1 MSRPMQPPA
10 SPDSYFTD
18 DAVIRRVLR
27 EVATALSGPRAL
39 LMMAAHPVAFEG
51 FFMSTGALDDPYK
64 RLQRTGVVMN
74 EIVWGSRA
82 KADAYTARVRKAH
95 AGVRGVLPRDAGPF
109 PAGTPYAADDP
120 DLLLWVLS
128 CLVDSAD
135 LSYRNYV
142 GPLSRDERDE
152 LWQGYRVV
160 GGCFGLAPDDMPADI
175 EGFDRYM
182 AEMVEGDMLWVTP
195 KARELGRQIVLSP
208 PVGLK
213 YRPVLEAINFL
224 TIGWLPPRVRRGFG
238 LRWDPVRGAALQANA
253 EYVKRFVL
261 PLLPESLR
269 VLPVAR
275 AAGAT
280 VPSAVAAA
288 SEQQAA

>member
-1 MSRPMQPPA
+1 MLQPA
-10 SPDSYFTD
+10 DSYFAP

-82 KADAYTARVRKAH
+82 KADAYTARVRRAH
-95 AGVRGVLPRDAGPF
+95 AGVRGVLPRDAGRF

-120 DLLLWVLS
+120 DLLLWVLA

-135 LSYRNYV
+135 MSYRRYV

-160 GGCFGLAPDDMPADI
+160 GECFGLAPDDMPQDI
-175 EGFDRYM
+175 EGFDAYM
-182 AEMVEGDMLWVTP
+182 AEMIDGDMLWVTP

-208 PVGLK
+208 PVALK
-213 YRPVLEAINFL
+213 YRPVVEAINFL
-224 TIGWLPPRVRRGFG
+224 TIGWLPPRVRKGFG
-238 LRWDPVRGAALQANA
+238 LSWDPLRGAALQANA

-261 PLLPESLR
+261 PFLPESLR

-275 AAGAT
+275 AASAT
-280 VPSAVAAA
+280 LPAAAAAA
-288 SEQQAA
+288 SQPRAA

>member
-1 MSRPMQPPA
+1 MSRPMPA
-10 SPDSYFTD
+10 SDSYFTD

-64 RLQRTGVVMN
+64 RLHRTGVVMN

-120 DLLLWVLS
+120 DLLLWVLA

-160 GGCFGLAPDDMPADI
+160 GSCFGLAADDMPADI
-175 EGFDRYM
+175 EGFDAYM
-182 AEMVEGDMLWVTP
+182 QEMVDGDMLWVTD
-195 KARELGRQIVLSP
+195 KARELGRKIVLSP

-238 LRWDPVRGAALQANA
+238 LSWDPLRGAALQANA

-261 PLLPESLR
+261 PFLPESLR

-275 AAGAT
+275 AAAAT
-280 VPSAVAAA
+280 MPSQVAGSAEQRAA
-288 SEQQAA
+288 

>member
-1 MSRPMQPPA
+1 MSRPMQP
-10 SPDSYFTD
+10 SDSYFSD

-95 AGVRGVLPRDAGPF
+95 AGVRGVLPRDAGRF

-120 DLLLWVLS
+120 DLLLWVLA

-142 GPLSRDERDE
+142 GPLSRDERDA

-175 EGFDRYM
+175 EGFDAYM
-182 AEMVEGDMLWVTP
+182 AEMVDGDMLWVTD
-195 KARELGRQIVLSP
+195 KARELGRRIVLSP
-208 PVGLK
+208 PVGLR

-238 LRWDPVRGAALQANA
+238 LGWDPLRGAALQANA

-275 AAGAT
+275 AAS
-280 VPSAVAAA
+280 PES
-288 SEQQAA
+288 QAA